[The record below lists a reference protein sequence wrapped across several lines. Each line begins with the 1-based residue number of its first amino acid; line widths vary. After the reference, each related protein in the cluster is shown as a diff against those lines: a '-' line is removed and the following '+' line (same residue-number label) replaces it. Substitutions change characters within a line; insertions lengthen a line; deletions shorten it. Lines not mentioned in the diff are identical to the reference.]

1 MEVHQKP
8 ETDIRFRPTGLRAR
22 NRPVRVLIVDD
33 HLVLLDGL
41 RLYLEQVP
49 DIEIV
54 GATVSGRQA
63 LDWAVRLNPDVVVL
77 DLRLP
82 DMDGLQVLATLR
94 SLRPDLAVL
103 VLTSAQDPN
112 LVTRAIRMG
121 AAGFLSKEVQ
131 LRSIPAAILAVA
143 EGGVVLEP
151 ALVQEALRGPVARTD
166 PGENG
171 SHPELKDLTEQEVR
185 ILALIGRGMS
195 NAEIAETLY
204 ISRNTVKS
212 HLSSIYEKLGVSDR
226 TQAAIWAVRAGL
238 VD

>member
-1 MEVHQKP
+1 MEVLQKP
-8 ETDIRFRPTGLRAR
+8 GVDLGCRPTGLRAR
-22 NRPVRVLIVDD
+22 GRPVRVLIVDD

-63 LDWAVRLNPDVVVL
+63 LDWAVGLNPDVVVL

-103 VLTSAQDPN
+103 VLTSAHDPA

-121 AAGFLSKEVQ
+121 AAGFLTKEVQ
-131 LRSIPAAILAVA
+131 LRSIPAAILAIV

-151 ALVQEALRGPVARTD
+151 SLVQEALRGPVARTD
-166 PGENG
+166 PRENG
-171 SHPELKDLTEQEVR
+171 YQPELKDLTDQELRV
-185 ILALIGRGMS
+185 LALIGRGMS
-195 NAEIAETLY
+195 NAEVAETLY

-212 HLSSIYEKLGVSDR
+212 HLSSVYEKLGVSDR